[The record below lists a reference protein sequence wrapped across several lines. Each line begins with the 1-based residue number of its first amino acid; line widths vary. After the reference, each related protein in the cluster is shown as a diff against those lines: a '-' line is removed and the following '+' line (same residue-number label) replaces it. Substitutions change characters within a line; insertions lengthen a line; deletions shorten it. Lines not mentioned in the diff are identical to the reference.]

1 MTGQLIFLDTAKEL
15 KHLRNS
21 DPKMGKL
28 IDLIGD
34 YTLSLR
40 TDFYRSLIRTIIGQ
54 QLSFKAA
61 RTIWGRLE
69 RELGEVS
76 PEHVLV
82 IPDEKLRSIGLSRQK
97 ITYAKHLSDMVLN
110 GEIDLDTMNNL
121 SDEEVMGSLIKVKG
135 IGRWSAEMFMI
146 FSLGRLDIL
155 SVDDVGLK
163 RAIQWLYELSEQP
176 NKERMQKIG
185 EAWQPYR
192 TIASLYLW
200 EVVNKDLLKS

>member
-1 MTGQLIFLDTAKEL
+1 MTDQFIFIDTAKVL

-97 ITYAKHLSDMVLN
+97 IKYA
-110 GEIDLDTMNNL
+110 I
-121 SDEEVMGSLIKVKG
+121 
-135 IGRWSAEMFMI
+135 EM
-146 FSLGRLDIL
+146 
-155 SVDDVGLK
+155 
-163 RAIQWLYELSEQP
+163 
-176 NKERMQKIG
+176 
-185 EAWQPYR
+185 
-192 TIASLYLW
+192 
-200 EVVNKDLLKS
+200 